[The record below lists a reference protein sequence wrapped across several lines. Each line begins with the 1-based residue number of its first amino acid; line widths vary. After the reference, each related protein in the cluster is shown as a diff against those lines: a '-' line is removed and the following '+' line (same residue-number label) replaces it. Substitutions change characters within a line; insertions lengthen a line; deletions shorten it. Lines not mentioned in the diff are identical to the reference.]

1 VGLHF
6 LLLYLL
12 RGVYVMGSWRE
23 IRRCFVAQMFPIFTE
38 NWQHMQAV
46 LVDALELGPTII
58 AFSGDEKLDGT
69 DVWQH

>member
-1 VGLHF
+1 
-6 LLLYLL
+6 
-12 RGVYVMGSWRE
+12 MGSLRE